1 MKLSH
6 AAALALVVWYLMVPS
21 GIHAQSQLN
30 IPPPPV
36 VTAEPAAPAAAP
48 HGNNTLEIP
57 VVVQPNQ
64 PPLDP
69 TFVGD
74 WCGPY
79 QLTSADQPVAAA
91 LREGLICFRFRRS
104 GDGIVIQS
112 RVHDN
117 GGSTAQLGVSAHVVS
132 DSAEAVGP
140 GEIIATDVVEMISPP
155 ARATATLVYD
165 LKLIAPGK
173 MELTRTNRVAV
184 TDLNYV
190 PFSASTVRWIGKL
203 HLAQSGEFEAWQIS
217 RSNDSEIGGGDVAV
231 PGAK

>member
-1 MKLSH
+1 MKRTFIAVATIRCGANYGSRYPCTIPDAASH
-6 AAALALVVWYLMVPS
+6 IAPPSAAA
-21 GIHAQSQLN
+21 
-30 IPPPPV
+30 
-36 VTAEPAAPAAAP
+36 
-48 HGNNTLEIP
+48 NNTLEIP
-57 VVVQPNQ
+57 VLVQPNQ